1 VNAKRDKGMCDVCGR
16 HYLVTKAGLIAL
28 HLANPAP
35 QRLACPGSGKPPAAC
50 PGSGKPPAACPECAR
65 SVAWSEQVL
74 ARYAAETTAP
84 RSEN

>member
-1 VNAKRDKGMCDVCGR
+1 MNAKRDKGMCDVCGR

-50 PGSGKPPAACPECAR
+50 PECAR